1 MPRLVPAM
9 CPKYVGIILQLLYT
23 SVCIVHMAYMEAW
36 LEDKIITT
44 KKGKKQTCM
53 GLYYNGKMPH
63 GDKSAREYVLHIGGR
78 ILFTR
83 AK

>member
-1 MPRLVPAM
+1 
-9 CPKYVGIILQLLYT
+9 
-23 SVCIVHMAYMEAW
+23 MAYMEAW

-63 GDKSAREYVLHIGGR
+63 GDKCARGYVLRMGGR
-78 ILFTR
+78 IFFTR